1 MDYKTTKWII
11 FAALFL
17 TVPALFFLVMAVMF
31 VPAVFFIAGIGYV
44 TQKLFIHG
52 NIGESLSF
60 IVLLGV
66 HMLIYAAVYYGISV
80 AIAHLIKLIKN
91 GTLKVF
97 AVAAVCFGLVVVT
110 QFPVYGGGGHG
121 PMRWYT
127 LAELLAEVNTAYGN
141 GTAQIVYGGA
151 LVLLTGL
158 LLFQK
163 QRKTRTRQVTA
174 TNQKAFTGSSKP
186 VVGAVKPGPDE
197 P

>member
-17 TVPALFFLVMAVMF
+17 TVPALFFLVVAVMF

-52 NIGESLSF
+52 NISESLSF

-91 GTLKVF
+91 GTVKVI
-97 AVAAVCFGLVVVT
+97 AVAAVCFGLIAVT

-127 LAELLAEVNTAYGN
+127 LAELLIEVNTAYGN

-163 QRKTRTRQVTA
+163 QRKTRTRQVIA
-174 TNQKAFTGSSKP
+174 TDQKTSAGSSKP
-186 VVGAVKPGPDE
+186 VAGAVRPGPDE
-197 P
+197 S